1 MTSPSSVMVVAV
13 ALLDKLSPGFI
24 ASVPDKASQSNC
36 GSLTDF
42 VMVLTVPADQE
53 GKGSIVN
60 SAGRG

>member
-1 MTSPSSVMVVAV
+1 MTPPSSVMIVAV

-24 ASVPDKASQSNC
+24 ASVPDNASQSSSGN
-36 GSLTDF
+36 LTDF

-60 SAGRG
+60 SAGGS